1 MGERIQIDVR
11 ACFINPDTG
20 DVVETSA
27 PDPALTPNL
36 FGVYTRSANSN
47 DDWAWVADFA
57 AYEFLDL
64 FIDALMLKHH
74 NDGSGFDLDL
84 RHIAQFIHR

>member
-11 ACFINPDTG
+11 ACFIDTKTG
-20 DVVETSA
+20 DVVEIST
-27 PDPALTPNL
+27 PNPALAPNL
-36 FGVYTRSANSN
+36 FGVYTRPANGSE
-47 DDWAWVADFA
+47 DWVWVADFVT
-57 AYEFLDL
+57 YEYVEL

-84 RHIAQFIHR
+84 RHIAPFIHR